1 MMSLFCVSSLWL
13 RVVNGSDELT
23 LPALVYKL
31 SCNGG
36 AVESARRRSASALV
50 VVVGLAR
57 ARPRNIH
64 SVTIHRD
71 WCHSCDVIALEA
83 HVLLNPGKRLPVGIV
98 RGVMCV
104 EKCIVLRQPDS
115 VCRMTVFVVC
125 ERSNVASMSVV
136 VPV

>member
-1 MMSLFCVSSLWL
+1 MLS
-13 RVVNGSDELT
+13 GSCERNQG
-23 LPALVYKL
+23 P
-31 SCNGG
+31 
-36 AVESARRRSASALV
+36 RRRDR
-50 VVVGLAR
+50 G
-57 ARPRNIH
+57 
-64 SVTIHRD
+64 T